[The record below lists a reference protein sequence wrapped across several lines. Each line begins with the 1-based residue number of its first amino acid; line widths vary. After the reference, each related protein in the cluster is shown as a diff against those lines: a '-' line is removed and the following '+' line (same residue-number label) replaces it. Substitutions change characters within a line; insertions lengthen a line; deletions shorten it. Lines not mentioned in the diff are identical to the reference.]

1 MNGNKSKNALGGG
14 AFAVTLA
21 VVAVMLACPFA
32 VLSESVADTDPYD
45 SIDIVNMDVLPDL
58 SNSATFTFTQDYRP
72 TSGNTSNRTINHSI
86 EIDGAGKTLYGGFS
100 FDWKVDEGESETY
113 DVVIKNLTLDGHFV
127 TTYGYGISTSNEKDM
142 PVRAVNLTLENCII
156 KNFTSK
162 GLYMTSFQSLIVKNC
177 TFIDNATG
185 VDTNTMGDYAF
196 DVNLI
201 GVQDVTI
208 EITGCTFSGNCGEK
222 SAVKIT
228 QRGVSGSS
236 DDKNG
241 FTITE
246 PASIEYVKMS
256 GNTFSTTDRTN
267 ADITLGSRIADSTS
281 GNKSYTTAFDVDIVA
296 DGTTRVTKSSAVG
309 EYMDIVLTDGS
320 NLTSTS
326 EIVTGEEQT
335 GKSAFVLESGSAV
348 ISGYIPSTISLSIAQ
363 DATASVGSK
372 GLTSDGMIYTVN
384 NNLSG
389 SVDGKVQ
396 NTDIAVNPGY
406 DDDED
411 LPPYIPSQ
419 SSNDDD
425 TVTIVSCAAAA
436 SVAAILAVFLVI
448 DRKG

>member
-21 VVAVMLACPFA
+21 VVAVMLACPF
-32 VLSESVADTDPYD
+32 VVSSESAADADSYD
-45 SIDIVNMDVLPDL
+45 SIDFVNMNELPNL
-58 SNSATFTFTQDYRP
+58 SDSDTFTFTQDYRP

-127 TTYGYGISTSNEKDM
+127 ENGYGISTSNEKDM

-185 VDTNTMGDYAF
+185 EDTNIKGDYAF

-201 GVQDVTI
+201 GVQNATI

-228 QRGVSGSS
+228 QRGVNDES

-246 PASIEYVKMS
+246 PASVEYVRMS
-256 GNTFSTTDRTN
+256 GNTFATTDRTN
-267 ADITLGSRIADSTS
+267 ADITLGSRIADNTS

-309 EYMDIVLTDGS
+309 EYMNIVLTDGS

-326 EIVTGEEQT
+326 EIVTGTEQT

-348 ISGYIPSTISLSIAQ
+348 ISGYIPSSISLSIAQ
-363 DATASVGSK
+363 DATASVGAN
-372 GLTSDGMIYTVN
+372 GLKSDGMIYTVN

-389 SVDGKVQ
+389 NVEGKVE
-396 NTDIAVNPGY
+396 NTEVTVNPPVSG
-406 DDDED
+406 DDDEL
-411 LPPYIPSQ
+411 LPFIPSQ
-419 SSNDDD
+419 SSNDD
-425 TVTIVSCAAAA
+425 TVTIVACAAAA
-436 SVAAILAVFLVI
+436 AVAAILAVFLVI

>member
-32 VLSESVADTDPYD
+32 VSSESAAVADPYE
-45 SIDIVNMDVLPDL
+45 SIDFVNMDVLPKLTDD
-58 SNSATFTFTQDYRP
+58 TFIFEQDYRP

-127 TTYGYGISTSNEKDM
+127 DKGYGISTSNEKDM

-177 TFIDNATG
+177 KFIDNATG
-185 VDTNTMGDYAF
+185 EDTNIKGDYAF

-208 EITGCTFSGNCGEK
+208 EITGCTFSGDCGAK

-228 QRGVSGSS
+228 QRGVNGSS
-236 DDKNG
+236 DDNNG
-241 FTITE
+241 FTITD
-246 PASIEYVKMS
+246 PASIKYVKMS
-256 GNTFSTTDRTN
+256 GNTFSTTDRTD
-267 ADITLGSRIADSTS
+267 ADITLGSRIADDTT
-281 GNKSYTTAFDVDIVA
+281 GNKSYTSAFDVDIVA

-326 EIVTGEEQT
+326 EIVTGTVQT

-363 DATASVGSK
+363 DASASVGAK
-372 GLTSDGMIYTVN
+372 GLKSDGMIYTVN

-389 SVDGKVQ
+389 TVDGKVQ
-396 NTDIAVNPGY
+396 NTDVAVNPGY

-425 TVTIVSCAAAA
+425 TVTIVACAAAA
-436 SVAAILAVFLVI
+436 AVAAILAVFLVI

>member
-1 MNGNKSKNALGGG
+1 
-14 AFAVTLA
+14 
-21 VVAVMLACPFA
+21 MLACPFA
-32 VLSESVADTDPYD
+32 VSSESAADADSYD
-45 SIDIVNMDVLPDL
+45 SIDFENMDVLPDL
-58 SNSATFTFTQDYRP
+58 SNLSTFTFTQDYRP
-72 TSGNTSNRTINHSI
+72 TSGNTSNRTINDSI
-86 EIDGAGKTLYGGFS
+86 EIDGAEKTLYGGFS
-100 FDWKVDEGESETY
+100 FDTQVNDGESETF
-113 DVVIKNLTLDGHFV
+113 DVVIKNLTLDGHFL
-127 TTYGYGISTSNEKDM
+127 TNGYGISTSNEDNM

-177 TFIDNATG
+177 TFVDNATG
-185 VDTNTMGDYAF
+185 DDTNIKGDYAF

-201 GVQDVTI
+201 GVKNVTI
-208 EITGCTFSGNCGEK
+208 EITGCTFSGDCGEK

-236 DDKNG
+236 DDKND

-246 PASIEYVKMS
+246 PACIEYVKMS
-256 GNTFSTTDRTN
+256 GNTFSTADRTD
-267 ADITLGSRIADSTS
+267 ADITLGSRIANNTT
-281 GNKSYTTAFDVDIVA
+281 GNKSYTSAFDVSIVA

-309 EYMDIVLTDGS
+309 EYMNIVLTDGS

-326 EIVTGEEQT
+326 EIVTGMEQT

-363 DATASVGSK
+363 DASASVGAE
-372 GLTSDGMIYTVN
+372 GLKSDGMIYTVN

-389 SVDGKVQ
+389 SVEGNQVV
-396 NTDIAVNPGY
+396 NTDISVNPGY

-425 TVTIVSCAAAA
+425 TVTIVACAAAA
-436 SVAAILAVFLVI
+436 AVAAILAVFLVI